1 MEPASIFSVLSDH
14 RLPLVV
20 AGVAMA
26 IALLATIIAVRLR
39 HYFDAEQEGQKHR
52 LETLWR
58 EVDELRVEQFNS
70 PTDRQLELGHLDPE
84 HLAIEKAA
92 YDRLWPLI
100 CALHDRLGSFLRAVE
115 TGEPAN
121 DSRLSARNAALEAR
135 TTLNNVR
142 PFCHER
148 IDDLATQLIDTE
160 IKAHLTGCQYQDLLR
175 EKPAGNGNGERERLH
190 QKFRMLYD
198 GDARELMNQL
208 IEVIRRRMIKRGSG

>member
-1 MEPASIFSVLSDH
+1 MII
-14 RLPLVV
+14 
-20 AGVAMA
+20 AGAA
-26 IALLATIIAVRLR
+26 ILLALLAIIIAVRIR
-39 HYFDAEQEGQKHR
+39 HSFDAEQESQKQR
-52 LETLWR
+52 LESVWR
-58 EVDELRVEQFNS
+58 EVDELRVEQFNGGS
-70 PTDRQLELGHLDPE
+70 ERASESGRLDPE

-100 CALHDRLGSFLRAVE
+100 CALHDKLGTFLRAVE

-135 TTLNNVR
+135 STLNNVR

-148 IDDLATQLIDTE
+148 IDDVATQLIDTE
-160 IKAHLTGCQYQDLLR
+160 IKAHLAGCQYQDLMR
-175 EKPAGNGNGERERLH
+175 ETSAGSGNGNGERERLH

-208 IEVIRRRMIKRGSG
+208 IEVIRRRMIKRSAG

>member
-1 MEPASIFSVLSDH
+1 MEPASVFSVLSDH

-39 HYFDAEQEGQKHR
+39 HYFDAEQEGQKQR

-58 EVDELRVEQFNS
+58 EVDELRVEQFNG
-70 PTDRQLELGHLDPE
+70 PTNRQLELEHLDPE

-100 CALHDRLGSFLRAVE
+100 CALHDKLGSFLRAVE

-175 EKPAGNGNGERERLH
+175 ESPTGNGNGERERLH

-198 GDARELMNQL
+198 SDARELMNQL